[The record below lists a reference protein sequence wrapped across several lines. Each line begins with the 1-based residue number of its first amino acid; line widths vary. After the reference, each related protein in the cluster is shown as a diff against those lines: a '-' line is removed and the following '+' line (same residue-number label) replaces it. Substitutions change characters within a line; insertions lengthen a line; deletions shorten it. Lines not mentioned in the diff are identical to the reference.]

1 MNSATLIVLALVNL
15 WGILSCFHILGKMKH
30 HVGTRYNVTG
40 SVKVVRLIMY
50 LTFCCVAFS
59 LWNRHVHFVL

>member
-15 WGILSCFHILGKMKH
+15 WGIMSCFQILSKMKH
-30 HVGTRYNVTG
+30 HVGIRYNVTG

-50 LTFCCVAFS
+50 FTLACALLA
-59 LWNRHVHFVL
+59 LWSRHVHFVL